1 MPVLAR
7 LEHIVKDF
15 GAVRALD
22 NVSLDINE
30 GEVLGLMGD
39 NGAGKSTLVKTIA
52 GNFHPTSGTYVL
64 EGIQPP
70 SADWGLAVAD
80 GYGFL
85 TGGKWWVVIFNSAAI
100 VSMVMA
106 TNLIAQGMGAFENRD
121 R

>member
-22 NVSLDINE
+22 DVSLDINQ

-52 GNFHPTSGTYVL
+52 GNFQPTRAPIL
-64 EGIQPP
+64 I
-70 SADWGLAVAD
+70 D
-80 GYGFL
+80 GKPVHL
-85 TGGKWWVVIFNSAAI
+85 RRRRPTRARTASRSSTRTWRC
-100 VSMVMA
+100 A
-106 TNLIAQGMGAFENRD
+106 TI
-121 R
+121 

>member
-30 GEVLGLMGD
+30 GGVLGLMGD

-52 GNFHPTSGTYVL
+52 GNFQPTSGTPQACPPAASAGGHL
-64 EGIQPP
+64 FEGRLVSCPLRNQRL
-70 SADWGLAVAD
+70 LAS
-80 GYGFL
+80 L
-85 TGGKWWVVIFNSAAI
+85 QQAI
-100 VSMVMA
+100 
-106 TNLIAQGMGAFENRD
+106 R
-121 R
+121 